1 MKKNALDRILGSIRS
16 TAIKNAGIPSTR
28 GSFEAKVPGCLLE
41 ETRFVEEDV
50 NNLSRNVER
59 FPSTLEVAI

>member
-1 MKKNALDRILGSIRS
+1 MKEYEKMKKNALDRILGSIRS

-41 ETRFVEEDV
+41 ETR
-50 NNLSRNVER
+50 
-59 FPSTLEVAI
+59 STLEVAI